1 MGRGGSIALRI
12 ALILPG
18 FSTSTASSTATLSPA
33 VIYGFSCRCSRVLLL
48 RRWTLL
54 HLGFGFVRSWVRWV
68 WIRWPQGHSSWP
80 PGDPRAGRAVPRRR
94 RLPRRKRRVR
104 GSTGRTRTSS
114 RMRKVVVPS

>member
-18 FSTSTASSTATLSPA
+18 FSASTASSTATLSPA
-33 VIYGFSCRCSRVLLL
+33 VICGFPCRCGRVLLL

-68 WIRWPQGHSSWP
+68 WPLAAGPFVLAAWRSSR
-80 PGDPRAGRAVPRRR
+80 GAGCAEAEG
-94 RLPRRKRRVR
+94 LPRRKRRVR
-104 GSTGRTRTSS
+104 DSTGRTRTGS